1 MVTVITILLVAFGLS
16 MDAFAVS
23 IASGVAIKKLRL
35 EHAVRIALFFGGFQA
50 IMPLIGWLAGGTL
63 SDATA
68 AVDHYVIFGIL
79 LFIGGKMIYESVKI
93 KEKER
98 RLDCTR
104 VSVLIFLALATS
116 IDALAAGFGFA
127 FLDLS
132 IVRTVIV
139 IGGVTFCLSLAG
151 VYIGDRVG
159 HLFESKIEIV
169 GGVMLI
175 GVGIKILLEHLLCS

>member
-1 MVTVITILLVAFGLS
+1 MIMILLVALGLA

-23 IASGVAIKKLRL
+23 IASGVTIKKLRL

-50 IMPLIGWLAGGTL
+50 LMPLIGWLAGSSL
-63 SDATA
+63 SDAIV
-68 AVDHYVIFGIL
+68 AVEHWVIFGIL
-79 LFIGGKMIYESVKI
+79 LFVGGKMIYESVRI
-93 KEKER
+93 SEDER
-98 RLDCTR
+98 RLDCTK
-104 VSVLIFLALATS
+104 VSVLLFLALATS
-116 IDALAAGFGFA
+116 IDALAAGFSFA
-127 FLDLS
+127 FLDLG
-132 IVRTVIV
+132 IVRPVLV

-175 GVGIKILLEHLLCS
+175 GVGIKILVEHLLAS

>member
-1 MVTVITILLVAFGLS
+1 MITIILIAFGLA

-23 IASGVAIKKLRL
+23 IASGVTIKKLRL
-35 EHAVRIALFFGGFQA
+35 EHAVRIAVFFGGFQA
-50 IMPLIGWLAGGTL
+50 FMPLIGWLAGSGL
-63 SDATA
+63 SGAIV
-68 AVDHYVIFGIL
+68 AVEHYVTFGIL

-93 KEKER
+93 KENER

-104 VSVLIFLALATS
+104 VSVLLFLALATS
-116 IDALAAGFGFA
+116 IDALAAGFSFA
-127 FLDLS
+127 FLDLG
-132 IVRTVIV
+132 IVKPVLV

-175 GVGIKILLEHLLCS
+175 GVGIKILVEHLFFS